1 MIRRSDSTSV
11 DGQCRGRAHGGD
23 YDSNGDG
30 YYGYMVVV
38 ILVVV
43 RLLLMIADEHDG

>member
-1 MIRRSDSTSV
+1 MSVIRRSDRTSV

-30 YYGYMVVV
+30 PVMV
-38 ILVVV
+38 IMEICLS
-43 RLLLMIADEHDG
+43 